1 MDCSLPS
8 PLSMAFPKQEYWSR
22 LPFPLPRH
30 LPDPGVKLTSPE
42 LAGRFF
48 TTEPTIR
55 ETSLVFQASIS
66 SLLMQV
72 IIILLWILNSPIF
85 ILFKYSNYFYNYMFI
100 CKNERW
106 KWLFLKQNLM
116 LKMKTERNFN
126 LSIFCLNIWN
136 EYYYT
141 GLIYRVLFWDISL
154 W

>member
-30 LPDPGVKLTSPE
+30 LPDPGVKLTSPA

-126 LSIFCLNIWN
+126 LSIFCLSIWN

>member
-30 LPDPGVKLTSPE
+30 LPDPGVKLTSPA

-126 LSIFCLNIWN
+126 LSIFCLSIWN
-136 EYYYT
+136 ESYYT